1 MGEKLILGKNT
12 SYDVNDK
19 WGINSHMCVFGGSGC
34 GKSHSIVKPNILSF
48 SDAGSSMV
56 ISDPKGALEKEFKDY
71 LISKGYS
78 VYSIDLINPEKST
91 CAFNPID
98 YICSEIDF
106 IKLAHRIVYSDPLTR
121 ASTHQDPYWNRQAEI
136 LLSMLLAIVLMIEKE
151 GEETFDKVIYY
162 ASNLTADG
170 TGLTNV
176 IMDKI
181 TEESKDSL
189 AAKQWLKIKG
199 IMPAEKTFSCVVSS
213 VQEHLGRYE
222 SEEMTAFFNKKRK
235 IHFETFATERSVLF
249 LKISDS
255 DSTYYDFAN
264 IIYSQAIDSISVCAD
279 QYSDGKC
286 PVPVRFI
293 LDDFATNAWIE
304 GMPRIISTARA
315 RNISFMLICQSAQ
328 QLKMGYHED
337 AQTIISNCDNLVFMG
352 TNDVETAR
360 EFSTRL
366 DIPVYDIL
374 TQKRGRIYVFRAG
387 EKPIEDNRYDYRK
400 HKSYK
405 YLQELKKVR

>member
-1 MGEKLILGKNT
+1 MGEKLILGE
-12 SYDVNDK
+12 SIGYDVNDNQ
-19 WGINSHMCVFGGSGC
+19 GINNHICVFGGSGS
-34 GKSHSIVKPNILSF
+34 GKSHSIVKPNILGF
-48 SDAGSSMV
+48 SDAGSSMI

-71 LISKGYS
+71 LKSKGYS

-136 LLSMLLAIVLMIEKE
+136 LLSMLLAMVLMIEEDGK
-151 GEETFDKVIYY
+151 ETFDKVIHY
-162 ASNLTADG
+162 ASHLTTDG

-181 TEESKDSL
+181 AEDRKDSL
-189 AAKQWLKIKG
+189 AAKQWIKIKG

-222 SEEMTAFFNKKRK
+222 SEEMTTFFNKKRK
-235 IHFETFATERSVLF
+235 LYFENFTNQKSVLF
-249 LKISDS
+249 LKISDT
-255 DSTYYDFAN
+255 DDTYYDLAN
-264 IIYSQAIDSISVCAD
+264 IIYSQAIDSISAFAD
-279 QYSDGKC
+279 QCPDGKC
-286 PVPVRFI
+286 PIPVRFI

-304 GMPRIISTARA
+304 GMPSIISTARA
-315 RNISFMLICQSAQ
+315 RNISFMLVCQSVQ
-328 QLKMGYHED
+328 QLRMDYHED

-352 TNDVETAR
+352 TNDVETAK
-360 EFSTRL
+360 EFSVRL
-366 DIPVYDIL
+366 DIPICDIL
-374 TQKRGRIYVFRAG
+374 SQKRGRIYIFRAG

-400 HKSYK
+400 HQSYK
-405 YLQELKKVR
+405 YLQESKNGR